1 MKLKRSLFITAL
13 GLSILGSATGASAAE
28 TEGLVNSQETS
39 FTQEPDGTGSTIL
52 AKNKV
57 RMSLSTYNPILST
70 NYAVAKSSSDK
81 IQDYIYARAKTFNG
95 DGSLIKTK
103 SASSTKTD
111 YIVVKTLNDSTYF
124 RNDFAIGTHTFKLK
138 GYKTVNGQTKAYW

>member
-13 GLSILGSATGASAAE
+13 GLSILGSATGESAAE

-39 FTQEPDGTGSTIL
+39 FT
-52 AKNKV
+52 
-57 RMSLSTYNPILST
+57 
-70 NYAVAKSSSDK
+70 
-81 IQDYIYARAKTFNG
+81 
-95 DGSLIKTK
+95 SLIKTK

-111 YIVVKTLNDSTYF
+111 YIGVKTLNDSIYF

>member
-13 GLSILGSATGASAAE
+13 GLSILCSATGASAAE

-57 RMSLSTYNPILST
+57 LMSLN
-70 NYAVAKSSSDK
+70 
-81 IQDYIYARAKTFNG
+81 IQPNFID
-95 DGSLIKTK
+95 
-103 SASSTKTD
+103 
-111 YIVVKTLNDSTYF
+111 
-124 RNDFAIGTHTFKLK
+124 
-138 GYKTVNGQTKAYW
+138 

>member
-1 MKLKRSLFITAL
+1 MKRSLFITAL
-13 GLSILGSATGASAAE
+13 GISILGSATVASAAE

-57 RMSLSTYNPILST
+57 RMSLSTYNPIIST

-103 SASSTKTD
+103 
-111 YIVVKTLNDSTYF
+111 
-124 RNDFAIGTHTFKLK
+124 
-138 GYKTVNGQTKAYW
+138 